1 MVVTLFSCSQGKGR
15 IFNRTLPTQLFFSA
29 FFVVIHNVFQSLLS
43 VHQNC
48 SVDFRCTF
56 FPTNLGHKK
65 PTTWSL
71 EFWSNFWGSVQNSG
85 LIEFGF
91 RFNPGMF
98 PCRLREASF
107 FVLDWILLLFT
118 KFYNSQALTCVFLS
132 FMVFDPFSESIPS
145 YTYFQIPSLRDD
157 PVWEVSVMN
166 KGNFINRLRHPFSP
180 RQNCRNP

>member
-1 MVVTLFSCSQGKGR
+1 MVVALFSCSQGRER

-48 SVDFRCTF
+48 SVDFRCTS

-85 LIEFGF
+85 LIGFSF

-107 FVLDWILLLFT
+107 LFWIGFFYCSWRLLQFSGTDMRIPLFYG
-118 KFYNSQALTCVFLS
+118 FRSIFWIHSQLYLFSNPLLTGW
-132 FMVFDPFSESIPS
+132 
-145 YTYFQIPSLRDD
+145 PSLRGICH
-157 PVWEVSVMN
+157 E
-166 KGNFINRLRHPFSP
+166 
-180 RQNCRNP
+180 